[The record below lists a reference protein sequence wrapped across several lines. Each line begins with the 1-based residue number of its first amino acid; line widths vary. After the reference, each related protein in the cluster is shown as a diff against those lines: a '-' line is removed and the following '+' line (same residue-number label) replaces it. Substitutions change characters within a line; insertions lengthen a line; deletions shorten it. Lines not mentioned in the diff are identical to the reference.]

1 MGDAMTRAFDLTI
14 SFAFAVET
22 DKGSRFTLASK
33 LTVLP
38 KRRRY
43 GLWEQVKDILA
54 QVNQA
59 IVNSLLPAPLFA
71 G

>member
-1 MGDAMTRAFDLTI
+1 MTHAFDLTI

-22 DKGSRFTLASK
+22 DRGSRFTLASK

-38 KRRRY
+38 KRRY
-43 GLWEQVKDILA
+43 GLWQQVKSTLA
-54 QVNQA
+54 TIGQVVA
-59 IVNSLLPAPLFA
+59 GTLLPAPLFA